1 LVFYELVVNLLL
13 WWQTRNIRRAGL
25 WAAITGRRWRDYNPA
40 LTPHSMKTVK
50 KSVLIWYSPAE
61 MYRLVVDV
69 DRYPEFLPWCDRAK
83 AVSDGENGMLAEIG
97 IAFSGIHQT
106 FTTRNAHIPDQQ
118 VIINL
123 VNGPFSKLEGEWNF
137 LSLGADQRACKVE
150 LVLSYGFDSTLGK
163 LISPVFD
170 KIASSMVDA
179 FVKRARQVYGD

>member
-1 LVFYELVVNLLL
+1 
-13 WWQTRNIRRAGL
+13 
-25 WAAITGRRWRDYNPA
+25 
-40 LTPHSMKTVK
+40 MKTVK

-61 MYRLVVDV
+61 MYKLVIDV
-69 DRYPEFLPWCDRAK
+69 DAYPQFLPWCDK
-83 AVSDGENGMLAEIG
+83 ARVVTLEENGMLAEIG
-97 IAFSGIHQT
+97 MAFGGIHQT
-106 FTTRNAHIPDQQ
+106 FSTRNFHVVNEQ

-150 LVLSYGFDSTLGK
+150 LSLTYGFNSTLGK

-179 FVKRARQVYGD
+179 FIKRAKHVYGE